1 MVHKE
6 FEAAGKKP
14 GLQVWRVEKMD
25 MKPVPTQFYGDFYI
39 GDAYIVLHTTPA
51 PSYAL
56 HSWIGDD
63 ASKDEIGAVA
73 IFLTQMDDHL
83 KGAAVQFNEFQ
94 NQESVVFLG
103 YFKSGIKHKKG
114 GVASGF
120 QHVVTNDMNVKR
132 LLHVKGRRSIKGVEV
147 DLCWGS
153 FNKGDCFIIDLG
165 KDIYHW
171 SGSESNR
178 YERLKTTQ
186 MANDIRD
193 NERKGRAKVHMIE
206 EGSEPDAV
214 IKELGPKP
222 ELPPGGSDVS
232 EEKAQKTKTSLYLI
246 SDATGQMSVT
256 FQSNGP
262 FKQGMLSQNEC
273 YILDDGAN
281 NNIFV
286 WKGRDANADERKA
299 AMTAA
304 RKFIQDKNYS
314 PKTKVQVIPSG
325 SETTLFK
332 QFFFK
337 WLEGETTGKT
347 YTVGGIAKVDQ
358 IPFDP
363 SKLHSNNAMAAQHGM
378 VDDGSGNVKIWRV
391 EGKDKALVDPSSYGH
406 FYGGDCYLV
415 LYSYQ
420 DGGRQKYLI
429 YTWQGQKCTQD
440 ELTASAFLTVK
451 LDDSMGGVATQVRVT
466 QGQEPP
472 HLVSL
477 FKNKPFVVHLGG
489 TSRKG
494 GNSTPGST
502 RLFHIRQSSTKA
514 TRAVEVE
521 VKASSLNTND
531 VFVLKTPTS
540 LFVWKGK
547 GASSDEIAAAE
558 SVAKF
563 LGGSVTKVEET
574 KEPDGFWSALGGKG
588 SYQTSKTLQNVIR
601 PPRLFGCSNKTGRLI
616 AEEVPGDFT
625 QLDLAT
631 DDVMILDSWDQIFVW
646 IGNEA
651 NDAEKAGAPKIA
663 QVYVDCDPAGRRGV
677 PIATIKQGQEPPSF
691 TGWFH
696 AWDSHMWDKAH
707 Q

>member
-1 MVHKE
+1 MAHKE
-6 FEAAGKKP
+6 FENAGKKP

-25 MKPVPTQFYGDFYI
+25 LKPVPTQLYGDFFT
-39 GDAYIVLHTTPA
+39 GDAYIVLFTTPA

-56 HSWIGDD
+56 HSWTGNE
-63 ASKDEIGAVA
+63 ASQDEAGAVA
-73 IFLTQMDDHL
+73 IFLTQMDDYM
-83 KGAAVQFNEFQ
+83 KGLPVQFNEFQ
-94 NQESVVFLG
+94 GEESTCFQG
-103 YFKSGIKHKKG
+103 YFKSGMKYKKG

-120 QHVVTNDMNVKR
+120 HHVVTNDMNVKR
-132 LLHVKGRRSIKGVEV
+132 LLHVKGRRLIKGTEV
-147 DLCWGS
+147 DLSWSS

-206 EGSEPDAV
+206 EGSEPEAV
-214 IKELGPKP
+214 IQELGPKP
-222 ELPPGGSDVS
+222 ELPPGECDTA
-232 EEKAQKTKTSLYLI
+232 EEKTQKTKTSLYQI
-246 SDATGQMSVT
+246 SDATGKMTTT
-256 FQSNGP
+256 FVSNGP
-262 FKQGMLSQNEC
+262 FKQSMLSQKEC
-273 YILDDGAN
+273 YILDDGG

-286 WKGRDANADERKA
+286 WKGKDANPDERKA

-304 RKFIQDKNYS
+304 KTYITEKKY
-314 PKTKVQVIPSG
+314 PTKTKVQVIPAG
-325 SETTLFK
+325 SETTMFK

-337 WLEGETTGKT
+337 WLEGEATGKT
-347 YTVGGIAKVDQ
+347 YTVGRIAKVEQ
-358 IPFDP
+358 IPFDS
-363 SKLHSNNAMAAQHGM
+363 SKLHSNKAMAAQHGM
-378 VDDGSGNVKIWRV
+378 VDDGSGKVQIWRV
-391 EGKDKALVDPSSYGH
+391 EGKDKAAVDPSSYGH
-406 FYGGDCYLV
+406 FFGGDCYLV
-415 LYSYQ
+415 LYSYN
-420 DGGRQKYLI
+420 DGGRTKHII

-440 ELTASAFLTVK
+440 ELAASAFLTVK
-451 LDDSMGGVATQVRVT
+451 LDDSMGGVATQVRVS

-477 FKNKPFVVHLGG
+477 FKNKPLVIHLGG

-494 GNSTPGST
+494 GDSTPGST

-521 VKASSLNTND
+521 PKASSLNTND
-531 VFVLKTPTS
+531 AFVLKTPSS

-547 GASSDEIAAAE
+547 GASSDETSAAE
-558 SVAKF
+558 YVAKF
-563 LGGSVTKVEET
+563 LGGAVTKLDET

-588 SYQTSKTLQNVIR
+588 NYQTSKALQNVIR

-625 QLDLAT
+625 QIDLAT

-651 NDAEKAGAPKIA
+651 NETEKLGAPKIA
-663 QVYVDCDPAGRRGV
+663 QEYVDSDPAGRRGV
-677 PIATIKQGQEPPSF
+677 PITTIKQGQEPPSF
-691 TGWFH
+691 TGWFQ
-696 AWDSHMWDKAH
+696 AWDPHMWD
-707 Q
+707 